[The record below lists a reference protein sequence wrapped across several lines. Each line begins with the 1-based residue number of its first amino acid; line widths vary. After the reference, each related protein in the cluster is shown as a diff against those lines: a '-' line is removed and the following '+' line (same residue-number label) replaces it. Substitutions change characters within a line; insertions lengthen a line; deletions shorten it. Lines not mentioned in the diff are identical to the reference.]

1 MRTRKLEVRELK
13 NVTGGVG
20 PVHEIPGM
28 KYLPK
33 RIPVRAKKLQGRF

>member
-1 MRTRKLEVRELK
+1 MKTRKLAIKEMK

-20 PVHEIPGM
+20 PVHGIPGM

>member
-13 NVTGGVG
+13 VVTGGVG
-20 PVHEIPGM
+20 PIQDVPGM

-33 RIPVRAKKLQGRF
+33 RIPVHNKKIQGRK